1 MAAKT
6 HQPVPY
12 PFTSTYAPPPRSK
25 ARFYSTS
32 PHWSDVT
39 PIPQITHE
47 PNVADP
53 GPALAT
59 IAYSERYTE
68 AMEYLRGVMAT
79 GVGGERVLSLTEDVI
94 LMNPAHYTVWG
105 LRMKVLRG
113 MWGVDSSES
122 VVEEFDESDKEK
134 RLVEGVHRELNW
146 LEGVSEKNLKNYQI
160 WYLHPHPSTHP
171 IPSYPIQRVT

>member
-1 MAAKT
+1 M
-6 HQPVPY
+6 PY
-12 PFTSTYAPPPRSK
+12 PFTSTYIPPPRSK

-47 PNVADP
+47 PNIPDP

-59 IAYSERYTE
+59 IAYSDRYTE

-113 MWGVDSSES
+113 MWGVDSEN
-122 VVEEFDESDKEK
+122 VVEEVDEEEKEK
-134 RLVEGVHRELNW
+134 RIVEGVQRELNW
-146 LEGVSEKNLKNYQI
+146 LEGISEKNLKNYQI
-160 WYLHPHPSTHP
+160 WYVPLSFPTPHPSG
-171 IPSYPIQRVT
+171 PS